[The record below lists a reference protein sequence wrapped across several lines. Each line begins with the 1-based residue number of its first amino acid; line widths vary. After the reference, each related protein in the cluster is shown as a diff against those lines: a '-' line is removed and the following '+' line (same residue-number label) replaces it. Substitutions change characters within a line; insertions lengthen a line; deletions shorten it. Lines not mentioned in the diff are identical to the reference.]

1 MYGQF
6 DPTHLKTHFSF
17 GYNIEKWLER
27 ETLNAEIDSS
37 LAHLYPIGENGII
50 LVDFIGQLRYIGISL
65 LFHFFRIIALH
76 QSIYLMNHAVDK
88 RGDAIDQRKLGTL
101 FQVAAPIV

>member
-6 DPTHLKTHFSF
+6 DPTHLKAHFSL
-17 GYNIEKWLER
+17 GNNIEKWLER

-50 LVDFIGQLRYIGISL
+50 LIDFICQLRDIGISL
-65 LFHFFRIIALH
+65 LSYFFRIIALH

-88 RGDAIDQRKLGTL
+88 WSDAIDQRKLGTQ
-101 FQVAAPIV
+101 FQVATPIV